1 MTLGVTRACQAQG
14 LQSMTVWMWSRRRQ
28 DVGGDKTDDTSVTI
42 TEAEDETLLVMGEP
56 NE

>member
-1 MTLGVTRACQAQG
+1 MTSGVTRACQAQG
-14 LQSMTVWMWSRRRQ
+14 LQSMTVWMWSRWRQ
-28 DVGGDKTDDTSVTI
+28 DVGGDETDDTSVTI